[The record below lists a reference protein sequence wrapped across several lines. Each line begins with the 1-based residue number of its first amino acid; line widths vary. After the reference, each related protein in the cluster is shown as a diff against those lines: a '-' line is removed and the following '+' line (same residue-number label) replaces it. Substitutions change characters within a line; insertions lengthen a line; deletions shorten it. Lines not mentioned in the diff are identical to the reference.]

1 MRAIQYLTAQAGP
14 GKKKNTCDGVA
25 IDWLWPG
32 QLGYYLVSSYDAQ
45 ALLCLGPFIMTQSQI
60 FSFVALPCS
69 QKYPI
74 IIQTNSNQGVY
85 CV

>member
-14 GKKKNTCDGVA
+14 GEKTCDGVA

-45 ALLCLGPFIMTQSQI
+45 DL
-60 FSFVALPCS
+60 
-69 QKYPI
+69 
-74 IIQTNSNQGVY
+74 
-85 CV
+85 

>member
-14 GKKKNTCDGVA
+14 GGKKKNTCDGVA

-45 ALLCLGPFIMTQSQI
+45 ALLCL
-60 FSFVALPCS
+60 VHL
-69 QKYPI
+69 
-74 IIQTNSNQGVY
+74 
-85 CV
+85 